1 MIILGHQGKLV
12 KDGYIYVFEKDV
24 CELYIRGNVFA
35 EDKMGH
41 VSQQ

>member
-1 MIILGHQGKLV
+1 MIMLSHQGKLV
-12 KDGYIYVFEKDV
+12 KDGYIYVFEKDA

-41 VSQQ
+41 VA